1 MRVTFLAMLTASE
14 RSDLRCM
21 PGNPGNKSNFLNDGG
36 FMNQDDLQRFLNYLE
51 SRIADFDFDINDN
64 QMISD
69 AVKHECSIRKKEV
82 LRIKEDLSTW
92 FDE

>member
-21 PGNPGNKSNFLNDGG
+21 PGNKSNFLNDGG

-69 AVKHECSIRKKEV
+69 AVKYECSIRKKEV